1 MFSALYLSLPG
12 GQGVCILYARVVFA
26 LSTTKKKVIFVVIRT
41 FLLLEIDVFITRGV
55 CFSSDD
61 EDAEKKR
68 NTCADKCANE
78 PSLVISEKKTKPG
91 VQFSPKRTKPVQ
103 LSSFLFLPPAR
114 EVVARL
120 IS

>member
-1 MFSALYLSLPG
+1 M
-12 GQGVCILYARVVFA
+12 CILYARVVFA

-68 NTCADKCANE
+68 NTCADKYC
-78 PSLVISEKKTKPG
+78 
-91 VQFSPKRTKPVQ
+91 KRT
-103 LSSFLFLPPAR
+103 
-114 EVVARL
+114 VARYFIGL
-120 IS
+120 GFFSARLCSSYRMQKV

>member
-1 MFSALYLSLPG
+1 M
-12 GQGVCILYARVVFA
+12 CILYARVVFA

-68 NTCADKCANE
+68 NNAFYALLCM
-78 PSLVISEKKTKPG
+78 
-91 VQFSPKRTKPVQ
+91 
-103 LSSFLFLPPAR
+103 
-114 EVVARL
+114 RL
-120 IS
+120 RWQK